1 MCNVRADD
9 DTPRCGEE
17 PRPLQEVVA
26 HAGHSTHPHPP
37 ALSTFSHSA
46 TSLYTERANQLM
58 FHYTLA
64 LTSSLNCTLHP
75 NPYPYVPF
83 LQYKD
88 RKLCKIRPLH
98 PCPFHPTVSA
108 LLSSVHPS
116 TLKPAC
122 PLITHSPA
130 TAFSPPPILILRS
143 HLPPLP
149 RNPQPRS
156 LNLPTPSA
164 DILDKQER
172 RRVTRSRISSSK
184 PVAADAFDALARDTL
199 PGNNCSS
206 SL

>member
-46 TSLYTERANQLM
+46 TSVYTERANQLM
-58 FHYTLA
+58 FHYALA

-75 NPYPYVPF
+75 NLTYPSSSTRTVNFAKSGHFTHARFIPPF
-83 LQYKD
+83 Q
-88 RKLCKIRPLH
+88 
-98 PCPFHPTVSA
+98 PCS
-108 LLSSVHPS
+108 HPS

-130 TAFSPPPILILRS
+130 TAFSPPPILMLRS
-143 HLPPLP
+143 HLPAPP

-199 PGNNCSS
+199 PENNCSS